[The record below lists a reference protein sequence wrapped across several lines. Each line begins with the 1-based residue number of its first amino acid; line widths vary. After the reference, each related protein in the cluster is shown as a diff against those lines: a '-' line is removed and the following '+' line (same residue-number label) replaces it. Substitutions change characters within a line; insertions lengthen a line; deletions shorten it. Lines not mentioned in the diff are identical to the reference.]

1 MSIYCVKLDCPY
13 KDCAFHD
20 CKSRNDRNARY
31 RDYENNPAA
40 CIKRQLFFEG
50 KTTQKKKPSEP
61 PVPTED
67 EEQEALF
74 QWAETMEY
82 KYPEL
87 RALYH
92 ITNEGKRSKSTGAR
106 LKREGLRE
114 GVSDICLPVK
124 RGPYGSL
131 YIELKRRKGSR
142 VSDEQ
147 RDWISLMWELGNAA
161 YVCYGWEEARE
172 RIEEYLKLEVE

>member
-1 MSIYCVKLDCPY
+1 MSIYCVKINCPY
-13 KDCAFHD
+13 KDCTLHD
-20 CKSRNDRNARY
+20 CKSKNDREARY
-31 RDYENNPAA
+31 RDYEGTSELCVKNK
-40 CIKRQLFFEG
+40 IVFSSFLTE
-50 KTTQKKKPSEP
+50 KKKPSEP
-61 PVPTED
+61 PVPTEG

-74 QWAETMEY
+74 EWAETMEY

-92 ITNEGKRSKSTGAR
+92 ITNEGKRSKATGAK

-114 GVSDICLPVK
+114 GVSDNCLPVK
-124 RGPYGSL
+124 RGQYGSL

-147 RDWISLMWELGNAA
+147 RDWIDLMWELGNAA
-161 YVCYGWEEARE
+161 YICYGWEEAAKC
-172 RIEEYLKLEVE
+172 IEEYLNLTD